1 MAAIDELIEQIDNPT
16 LRERIAAEVRRMAK
30 QKKFG
35 LVFEEHL
42 PERTLLYE
50 VPVQRGSL
58 VARNGNAKDVYQVVE
73 IDGEKAKCFSKADRE
88 QVELPVSELTCV
100 AEFGEPIYPYLEPLD
115 SVENAPDS

>member
-16 LRERIAAEVRRMAK
+16 LRERIAAEVHRVVR

-50 VPVQRGSL
+50 VPIQRGSL
-58 VARNGNAKDVYQVVE
+58 VARNGNTKDVYQVIG
-73 IDGEKAKCFSKADRE
+73 IDGGKALLVKKYGKGGRFI
-88 QVELPVSELTCV
+88 TC
-100 AEFGEPIYPYLEPLD
+100 
-115 SVENAPDS
+115 